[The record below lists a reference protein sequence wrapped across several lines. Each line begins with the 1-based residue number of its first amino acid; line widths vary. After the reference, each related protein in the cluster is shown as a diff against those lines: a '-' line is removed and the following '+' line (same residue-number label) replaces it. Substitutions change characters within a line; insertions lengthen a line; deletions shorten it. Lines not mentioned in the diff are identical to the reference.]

1 MGLVGAAI
9 TLLLRAGHT
18 DGLVPRVQDYVHVR
32 AGRCGE
38 GVPTITSP
46 VMTGSSE
53 AAWQVCWGQE
63 LPVFLRKWEEHRLVH
78 QSEHTGW
85 HWGLWEEQAW
95 EPEWRGRAGGGGPAC
110 HMAAV
115 TPDRFLPCEA
125 PVSHVWAMS
134 GSEASW
140 LLPAELRGR
149 SISGGI
155 SGARSPRAIL
165 LPSVTALPTLGGT
178 HCRVHCVDLAV
189 SGSPAEGTHS
199 SCENQVRFPAL
210 RALRGK

>member
-1 MGLVGAAI
+1 MPGLQSELVSRPHVLDTEAGLSVGLVGAAI

-95 EPEWRGRAGGGGPAC
+95 EPEWRGRAGGGGSC
-110 HMAAV
+110 
-115 TPDRFLPCEA
+115 LP
-125 PVSHVWAMS
+125 H
-134 GSEASW
+134 GS
-140 LLPAELRGR
+140 RDTR
-149 SISGGI
+149 
-155 SGARSPRAIL
+155 
-165 LPSVTALPTLGGT
+165 
-178 HCRVHCVDLAV
+178 
-189 SGSPAEGTHS
+189 
-199 SCENQVRFPAL
+199 QVPAL
-210 RALRGK
+210 